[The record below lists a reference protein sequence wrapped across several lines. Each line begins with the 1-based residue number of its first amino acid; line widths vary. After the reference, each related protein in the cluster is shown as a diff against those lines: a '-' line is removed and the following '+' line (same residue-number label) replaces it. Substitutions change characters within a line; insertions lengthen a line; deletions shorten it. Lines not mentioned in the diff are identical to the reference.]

1 MYDMRAEYREGAEI
15 NKFHSINIYILEM
28 EKDMEMKCLN
38 MEENKKCVQ
47 TARIE

>member
-1 MYDMRAEYREGAEI
+1 MRAEYREDAEI
-15 NKFHSINIYILEM
+15 NKFHSINIYIYILEM

>member
-1 MYDMRAEYREGAEI
+1 MRAEYREDAEI
-15 NKFHSINIYILEM
+15 NKFHSINIFIYNLET

-47 TARIE
+47 TVRIE